1 MIKKDK
7 KVKEFMIIKSLEEM
21 RDFANKLAPLLRCN
35 DVLNLIGEMGAGKTT
50 FTGYLT
56 EAFGI
61 TDSSSPTFAIV
72 NIYEGDKTIYHLD
85 LYRLDSPDELL
96 DIDYETY
103 FYPEDAISIIEWAEN
118 GEGYL
123 PDDMVSIEFEKIS
136 ENSRQVTILDASARG
151 REINEYF
158 SN

>member
-1 MIKKDK
+1 
-7 KVKEFMIIKSLEEM
+7 MIIKSLKEM
-21 RDFANKLAPLLRCN
+21 RDFANKLAPLLRDN

-56 EAFGI
+56 ESFGI

-123 PDDMVSIEFEKIS
+123 PDDMISIEFEKIS
-136 ENSRQVTILDASARG
+136 ENSRQVTILGTSARG